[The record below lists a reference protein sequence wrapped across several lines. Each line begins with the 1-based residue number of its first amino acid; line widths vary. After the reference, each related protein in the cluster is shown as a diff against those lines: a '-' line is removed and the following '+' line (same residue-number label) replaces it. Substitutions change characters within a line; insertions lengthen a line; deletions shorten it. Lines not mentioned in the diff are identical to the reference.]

1 MQGHEGS
8 GWGGR
13 PRGAPSATGI
23 STEAYSLYHRYNRHC
38 YPPWVLLLPEE
49 GGEQPRS
56 LIQARVHSLGPR
68 PVKSDPKQNTSHPIE
83 VRYFLDGTVLSHVFF
98 LFLFF
103 FFLET
108 NGYGVGVWEPIETP
122 VLLLVIWSRKN
133 MKCCVT
139 NLYVHCLLYS
149 HRSWHG
155 RSTHV
160 TLKDRSDAL
169 LEAVIPPSI
178 CCISVIG
185 PGNEPFY
192 SSYSFFFL

>member
-1 MQGHEGS
+1 MSCISVTNLAPSVKTMQGHEGS

-83 VRYFLDGTVLSHVFF
+83 VRYFLDGTVLSHV
-98 LFLFF
+98 LLLLLLLFF
-103 FFLET
+103 YFSRDEWLC
-108 NGYGVGVWEPIETP
+108 VGV
-122 VLLLVIWSRKN
+122 
-133 MKCCVT
+133 
-139 NLYVHCLLYS
+139 
-149 HRSWHG
+149 
-155 RSTHV
+155 
-160 TLKDRSDAL
+160 
-169 LEAVIPPSI
+169 
-178 CCISVIG
+178 
-185 PGNEPFY
+185 
-192 SSYSFFFL
+192 